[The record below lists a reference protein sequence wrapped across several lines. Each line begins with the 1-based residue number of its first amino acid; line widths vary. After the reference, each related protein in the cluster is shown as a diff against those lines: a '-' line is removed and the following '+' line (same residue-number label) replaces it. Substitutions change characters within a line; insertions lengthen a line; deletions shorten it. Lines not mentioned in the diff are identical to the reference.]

1 MGWIHAGNSES
12 TSDGGA
18 GYTRNASAVRDI
30 VKHHDVDEKT
40 AWALVALFSWQK
52 SATIPDQVADSD
64 YVSKWIDFPYFQA
77 FLPVFQKYG
86 WTSKVERFLESWI
99 YHNQDFHQLME
110 KYFPEI
116 AAPAPAPVQSEWVD
130 YEALYEAKHNVN
142 LRDKAE
148 NDENWYMNEVYPLS
162 LKDWA
167 KVQLEAVSF

>member
-99 YHNQDFHQLME
+99 YHNQ
-110 KYFPEI
+110 
-116 AAPAPAPVQSEWVD
+116 
-130 YEALYEAKHNVN
+130 
-142 LRDKAE
+142 
-148 NDENWYMNEVYPLS
+148 EVYPLS